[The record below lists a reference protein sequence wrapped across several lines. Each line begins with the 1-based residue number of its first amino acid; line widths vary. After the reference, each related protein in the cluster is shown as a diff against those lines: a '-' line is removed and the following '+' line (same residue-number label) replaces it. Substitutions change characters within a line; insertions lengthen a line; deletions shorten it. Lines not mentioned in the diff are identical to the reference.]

1 MLIPEQQVFVTF
13 FFLFNILS
21 VRNIDLLK
29 KVMRRR
35 FIKDEIMHVY
45 QRTVSGFNIF
55 YSTEDFL
62 VFFTIVSVYARKY
75 GIILMGL
82 CQMIDHIHLLG
93 YARSL
98 SAMSRFISAYTS
110 RYVKE
115 FNSRVGRTGK
125 LFVKEYGSAI
135 KKEAK
140 TIRSAIA
147 YLFNNPVE
155 KKLCGRAEEYRWNYM
170 KYYAGIDLK
179 SIRYCS
185 SRLKK
190 SVRIV
195 QETFRKGNYL
205 KYGMIDIIFKGLD
218 KDEREYLIDYVIKM
232 YFPFD
237 IKEVTKFY
245 RSYEDMLIAINSN
258 TGSEY
263 DIQEQYYG
271 KSDVAYREMMTY
283 LKKNG
288 IEDIGSVI
296 MMCEDDKK
304 RLAALLKSKTS
315 ATYVQIRKFLHIC
328 L

>member
-1 MLIPEQQVFVTF
+1 MK
-13 FFLFNILS
+13 
-21 VRNIDLLK
+21 RK
-29 KVMRRR
+29 
-35 FIKDEIMHVY
+35 FIADEVLHVY

-55 YSTEDFL
+55 YSSEDFL

-75 GIILMGL
+75 GITLMGL

-98 SAMSRFISAYTS
+98 SSMSRFISAYTS

-115 FNSRVGRTGK
+115 FNSRVGRKGK
-125 LFVKEYGSAI
+125 LFVKEYGSAT

-140 TIRSAIA
+140 KVRSAIA

-155 KKLCGRAEEYRWNYM
+155 KKLCGRAEEYRWNYLNH
-170 KYYAGIDLK
+170 YADINLK

-185 SRLKK
+185 CRLKK

-195 QETFRKGNYL
+195 QETFRKGKYL
-205 KYGMIDIIFKGLD
+205 KYGLTDTLFEGLD
-218 KDEREYLIDYVIKM
+218 KEDREYLIDYTIKL

-245 RSYEDMLIAINSN
+245 RSYGDMLTAVNSN
-258 TGSEY
+258 TGSEHE
-263 DIQEQYYG
+263 IHERYYG
-271 KSDVAYREMMTY
+271 KTDLAYREIMIY
-283 LKKNG
+283 LKNNG
-288 IEDIGSVI
+288 IEDVRSVI
-296 MMCEDDKK
+296 TMCEDDK
-304 RLAALLKSKTS
+304 RQLAAMLKSGTS

-328 L
+328 P